1 MSFGTRESGVFENT
15 VCHPHFSPRAR
26 NVSETTTFE
35 TFFQQDARNKPI
47 PSLYIFTW
55 KEKRSQ
61 GLAHRSIYD
70 DIKVFVFFTYQ
81 MWQFFTHN
89 FFSLRGKKKGRC
101 FFFCLRPTNL
111 STSWERSCIQYLERQ
126 MQPSLFSLK
135 KSVLEINSL
144 NWPLSRSPKGFPDYN
159 FPICFDSYLKGH
171 VQS

>member
-1 MSFGTRESGVFENT
+1 MLVKQQHLKLSFSRMLETNPPPVFT
-15 VCHPHFSPRAR
+15 FSPERKNEAR
-26 NVSETTTFE
+26 GWHIGVSMMISKF
-35 TFFQQDARNKPI
+35 
-47 PSLYIFTW
+47 SYI
-55 KEKRSQ
+55 
-61 GLAHRSIYD
+61 
-70 DIKVFVFFTYQ
+70 FTYQ

-89 FFSLRGKKKGRC
+89 FFCLRGKKKGSC
-101 FFFCLRPTNL
+101 FFVCLRPTSL